1 MGSQLEGGQE
11 WRQEYH
17 QEINGVFQEKD
28 EGGIGQGAS
37 KGGGEII

>member
-17 QEINGVFQEKD
+17 QEINGVFQKD